1 MDSSLSG
8 KEKLNAVFLCIY
20 ILQQSVNA
28 VISLINEGLFVM
40 ILLSYPHWLLIF
52 LNFLILLPS
61 LSRESRLS
69 LCRLTWVHYLCLL
82 LVIVVTV
89 YQLCISYDFL
99 SHSFKPSSFTGF
111 WRLMRKNF
119 LIVCMITPG
128 MLCFVMMRFV
138 AEEYVERR
146 LQVGAGEIEF

>member
-1 MDSSLSG
+1 M
-8 KEKLNAVFLCIY
+8 
-20 ILQQSVNA
+20 
-28 VISLINEGLFVM
+28 
-40 ILLSYPHWLLIF
+40 IF

-69 LCRLTWVHYLCLL
+69 LCRLNWVHYLCLL

-111 WRLMRKNF
+111 WLLMRKNF

-138 AEEYVERR
+138 ALEYVERR

>member
-1 MDSSLSG
+1 MDSSLSA
-8 KEKLNAVFLCIY
+8 KEKLNAGFLCIY
-20 ILQQSVNA
+20 MVQQSLNA

-40 ILLSYPHWLLIF
+40 ILLSYPHWLMIF

-61 LSRESRLS
+61 LTREYRLS
-69 LCRLTWVHYLCLL
+69 LCRFAWVHYLCLL
-82 LVIVVTV
+82 LVVVVTV

-99 SHSFKPSSFTGF
+99 SHSFKPSSFTSF

-128 MLCFVMMRFV
+128 MLCFVMMRLV
-138 AEEYVERR
+138 AQEYVQRR
-146 LQVGAGEIEF
+146 V